1 MGVRRTAS
9 SRHVA
14 ALGSA
19 VILQMSQKV
28 SSIGFAATPPPSV
41 HGSLNRREPRTADVG
56 GRAEFQLV
64 CQNSYAL
71 RSSSDK
77 TLATEH
83 GGAAASRQWPG
94 GVCQDVL
101 RRADWLH
108 SSCIWSRL

>member
-1 MGVRRTAS
+1 MQGALPLAG

-41 HGSLNRREPRTADVG
+41 HGSLNRREPRTAEVG

-64 CQNSYAL
+64 CQISKLL
-71 RSSSDK
+71 R
-77 TLATEH
+77 
-83 GGAAASRQWPG
+83 AAEQF
-94 GVCQDVL
+94 
-101 RRADWLH
+101 
-108 SSCIWSRL
+108 

>member
-1 MGVRRTAS
+1 M
-9 SRHVA
+9 RHVA

-41 HGSLNRREPRTADVG
+41 HGSLNRRELGTAEVG
-56 GRAEFQLV
+56 GRAEFHLAS
-64 CQNSYAL
+64 QNSYAL

-101 RRADWLH
+101 RDADGVH
-108 SSCIWSRL
+108 SS